1 MVLICE
7 NEPVIVTKTTKSIWK
22 TKLELEVNCKEKPVK
37 SMKSVKNAQTYNIM
51 TYYKNIYPFN
61 IIPCA
66 TIIRISLRDT
76 VKTVNLTKTL
86 MQKEEQV

>member
-7 NEPVIVTKTTKSIWK
+7 NEPVIVTKTIKSIWK
-22 TKLELEVNCKEKPVK
+22 TKLARQLNCNENLVK
-37 SMKSVKNAQTYNIM
+37 SRKSVKNAQTYNIM

-66 TIIRISLRDT
+66 TIIRLSLRDT
-76 VKTVNLTKTL
+76 AKTVILTKTL

>member
-1 MVLICE
+1 M
-7 NEPVIVTKTTKSIWK
+7 KSI
-22 TKLELEVNCKEKPVK
+22 
-37 SMKSVKNAQTYNIM
+37 KSVKIAQTYNIM

-66 TIIRISLRDT
+66 TIIRLSLRDT
-76 VKTVNLTKTL
+76 AKTVILTKTL